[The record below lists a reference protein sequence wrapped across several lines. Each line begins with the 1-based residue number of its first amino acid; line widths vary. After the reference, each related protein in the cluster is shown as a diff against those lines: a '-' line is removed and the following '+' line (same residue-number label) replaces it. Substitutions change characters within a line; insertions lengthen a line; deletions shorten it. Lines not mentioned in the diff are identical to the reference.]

1 MVSGGLERRNLMDV
15 LLINPKCTATFWSF
29 KHALRFASGKAACP
43 PLGLLTVAGML
54 PEEWNLRL
62 VDMNLRKLRD
72 RDLES
77 ADMVMVSA
85 MMIQRASATEVLARC
100 REMGVK
106 VVAGGPLFTSNPQ
119 DFTSLAD
126 HLVLN
131 EAEIT
136 LPGFLDDLK
145 NGKARQ
151 VYSSEQFAD
160 MADTPLP
167 RWDLVKPGNYQT
179 LMVQY
184 SRGCPFN
191 CEFCDITN
199 LFGRVPR
206 VKSADQVIRELDAV
220 YSLGWRGQLFF
231 VDDNFIGNKRE
242 VRKVLRNL
250 VEWVEERKHPFNFLT
265 EASVNLA
272 DDDELIDLMVR
283 AGFDAVFVGL
293 ETPNEESLQEC
304 GKKQNCRRDLTAAIK
319 KIQGA
324 GMQVLGGYIVGFD
337 SDDESIFSRQI
348 KFIQESGV
356 VTAMVGLLN
365 APPNTRLWHRLKSED
380 RLLPGATGDNTD
392 GTINFIPRMD
402 VDVLLEGY
410 RDILR
415 TIYSPRQ
422 YYQRVSIFL
431 KEYNPQYRKRLKIRE
446 LKGFL
451 KSLFFIGVLGN
462 GASQWYYWKMM
473 IKAALFHR
481 ESFAEAMT
489 LMVYGYHFRRVARR
503 V

>member
-1 MVSGGLERRNLMDV
+1 MKNV
-15 LLINPKCTATFWSF
+15 LLVNPKCNATFWSF

-54 PEEWNLRL
+54 PEDWNLRL

-77 ADMVMVSA
+77 ADLVMVGA
-85 MMIQRASATEVLARC
+85 MMIQRASATEVLERC
-100 REMGVK
+100 RKMGRK
-106 VVAGGPLFTSNPQ
+106 VVAGGPLFTSNSQ
-119 DFTSLAD
+119 DFMELAD

-136 LPGFLDDLK
+136 LPLFLEDLK
-145 NGKARQ
+145 KGTARQ
-151 VYSSEQFAD
+151 VYTSDQFAD
-160 MADTPLP
+160 LAETPLP
-167 RWDLVKPGNYQT
+167 RWDLVKPRDYQT

-206 VKSADQVIRELDAV
+206 VKSSDQVLRELDAV

-242 VRKVLRNL
+242 VRKVLKNL
-250 VEWVEERKHPFNFLT
+250 LEWVEEREHPFDFLT

-283 AGFDAVFVGL
+283 SGFNAVFVGL

-304 GKKQNCRRDLTAAIK
+304 GKKQNCHRDLTAAIK
-319 KIQGA
+319 KIQGS

-365 APPNTRLWHRLKSED
+365 APPNTRLWHRLKSEN

-392 GTINFIPRMD
+392 GTINFIPRMEL
-402 VDVLLEGY
+402 DVLVEGY
-410 RDILR
+410 RKILR

-422 YYQRVSIFL
+422 YYQRVSVFL
-431 KEYNPQYRKRLKIRE
+431 KEYKPHHRKKLNLCE

-451 KSLFFIGVLGN
+451 KSLFFLGVLGN

-473 IKAALFHR
+473 MKAAIFYR
-481 ESFAEAMT
+481 QSFAEAMT
-489 LMVYGYHFRRVARR
+489 LMIYGYHFRRIARR

>member
-1 MVSGGLERRNLMDV
+1 MKV
-15 LLINPKCTATFWSF
+15 LLVNPKCTATFWSF
-29 KHALRFASGKAACP
+29 KHAMRFASGKAACP
-43 PLGLLTVAGML
+43 PLGLLTIAGML
-54 PEEWNLRL
+54 PREWDLRL

-72 RDLES
+72 RDIRE
-77 ADMVMVSA
+77 ADLVMVGA
-85 MMIQRASATEVLARC
+85 MMIQRDSAVEVLARC
-100 REMGVK
+100 RKLGRK
-106 VVAGGPLFTSNPQ
+106 TVAGGPLFTSNPG
-119 DFTSLAD
+119 DFSGLAD
-126 HLVLN
+126 YLVLN

-136 LPGFLDDLK
+136 LPPFLEDLR
-145 NGKARQ
+145 NGRPQGIYA
-151 VYSSEQFAD
+151 SSDFAD
-160 MADTPLP
+160 LAETPLP
-167 RWDLVKPGNYQT
+167 RWDLVNPRDYQT

-206 VKSADQVIRELDAV
+206 VKSPGQILHELDAL
-220 YSLGWRGQLFF
+220 YELGWKGQVFF
-231 VDDNFIGNKRE
+231 VDDNFIGNRRE
-242 VRKVLRNL
+242 VRKVLKELVTWAEARN
-250 VEWVEERKHPFNFLT
+250 HPFNFLT

-272 DDDELIDLMVR
+272 DDDDLIDLMVR
-283 AGFDAVFVGL
+283 SGFDSVFVGL
-293 ETPNEESLQEC
+293 ETPNEESLLEC
-304 GKKQNCRRDLTAAIK
+304 GKKQNCGRNLMDAIK
-319 KIQGA
+319 KIQRS

-337 SDDESIFSRQI
+337 SDDETIFSRQI

-365 APPNTRLWHRLKSED
+365 AAPNTRLWNRLKSEN

-392 GTINFIPRMD
+392 GTINFIPRMEL
-402 VDVLLEGY
+402 DVLVEGY
-410 RDILR
+410 RNIVR
-415 TIYSPRQ
+415 TIYSPRR

-431 KEYNPQYRKRLKIRE
+431 EEYQPRRRKRFTARE

-451 KSLFFIGVLGN
+451 KSLFFLGVLGN

-473 IKAALFHR
+473 IKAAIFYR

>member
-1 MVSGGLERRNLMDV
+1 MEV
-15 LLINPKCTATFWSF
+15 LLVYPKCTATFWSF

-54 PEEWNLRL
+54 PKDWNIRL
-62 VDMNLRKLRD
+62 LDMNLKKLRD

-77 ADMVMVSA
+77 ADLVMVGA
-85 MMIQRASATEVLARC
+85 MMIQRVSATEVLERC
-100 REMGVK
+100 RKMGRK

-119 DFTSLAD
+119 DFYGLAD
-126 HLVLN
+126 YLVLN

-136 LPGFLDDLK
+136 LPRFLEDLK
-145 NGKARQ
+145 KGTPRP
-151 VYSSEQFAD
+151 VYTSDQFAD
-160 MADTPLP
+160 LAETPLP
-167 RWDLVKPGNYQT
+167 RWDLINPRDYQT

-199 LFGRVPR
+199 LFGRAPR
-206 VKSADQVIRELDAV
+206 VKSGDQILRELDAV

-231 VDDNFIGNKRE
+231 VDDNFIGNKKE

-250 VEWVEERKHPFNFLT
+250 VEWAEERGRPFNFLT

-272 DDDELIDLMVR
+272 DDDELIELMVR
-283 AGFDAVFVGL
+283 SGFDSVFVGL
-293 ETPNEESLQEC
+293 ETPNEESLREC
-304 GKKQNCRRDLTAAIK
+304 GKQQNCQRDLTAAIK
-319 KIQGA
+319 KIQGS

-365 APPNTRLWHRLKSED
+365 APPNTRLWHRLRFEN
-380 RLLPGATGDNTD
+380 RLLPNATGDNTD
-392 GTINFIPRMD
+392 GTINFIPRMEL
-402 VDVLLEGY
+402 DVLVEGY
-410 RDILR
+410 RKILR
-415 TIYSPRQ
+415 TIYSPRK

-431 KEYNPQYRKRLKIRE
+431 KEYKPRYRRKLSSRE

-451 KSLFFIGVLGN
+451 KSIFYLGVLGN

-473 IKAALFHR
+473 MKAAIFYR
-481 ESFAEAMT
+481 QSFAEAMT
-489 LMVYGYHFRRVARR
+489 LMIYGYHFRRVARR

>member
-1 MVSGGLERRNLMDV
+1 MKNV

-29 KHALRFASGKAACP
+29 KHAMRFASGKAACP

-54 PEEWNLRL
+54 PEDWNLRL
-62 VDMNLRKLRD
+62 LDMNLKKLRD

-77 ADMVMVSA
+77 ADLVMVGA
-85 MMIQRASATEVLARC
+85 MMIQRASATEVLERC
-100 REMGVK
+100 RRMGRK
-106 VVAGGPLFTSNPQ
+106 VVAGGPLFTSNSQ
-119 DFTSLAD
+119 DFYGLAD
-126 HLVLN
+126 YLVLN

-136 LPGFLDDLK
+136 LPPFLEDLK
-145 NGKARQ
+145 KGTPKP
-151 VYSSEQFAD
+151 VYTSDQFAD
-160 MADTPLP
+160 LAETPMP
-167 RWDLVKPGNYQT
+167 RWDLIKARDYQT

-199 LFGRVPR
+199 LFGRAPR
-206 VKSADQVIRELDAV
+206 VKSSDQIMRELDAV

-231 VDDNFIGNKRE
+231 VDDNFIGNKKE
-242 VRKVLRNL
+242 VRKVLKNL
-250 VEWVEERKHPFNFLT
+250 VVWAEERGHPFDFLT

-272 DDDELIDLMVR
+272 DDDELIALMVR
-283 AGFDAVFVGL
+283 SGFNAVFVGL
-293 ETPNEESLQEC
+293 ETPNEESLREC
-304 GKKQNCRRDLTAAIK
+304 GKQQNCRRDLTVAIK
-319 KIQGA
+319 KIQGS

-337 SDDESIFSRQI
+337 SDDESIFARQI

-365 APPNTRLWHRLKSED
+365 APPNTRLWHRLKSEN

-402 VDVLLEGY
+402 LDVLMEGY
-410 RDILR
+410 RKILR
-415 TIYSPRQ
+415 TIYNPRQ
-422 YYQRVSIFL
+422 YYQRVSVFL
-431 KEYNPQYRKRLKIRE
+431 KEYKPQYRKKLNLRE

-451 KSLFFIGVLGN
+451 KSLFFLGVLGN

-473 IKAALFHR
+473 VKAAIFYRH
-481 ESFAEAMT
+481 SFAEAMT

>member
-1 MVSGGLERRNLMDV
+1 MKNV
-15 LLINPKCTATFWSF
+15 LLVNPKCNATFWSF

-43 PLGLLTVAGML
+43 PLGLLTMAGML
-54 PEEWNLRL
+54 PENWNIRL
-62 VDMNLRKLRD
+62 LDMNLKKLRD
-72 RDLES
+72 RDLEN
-77 ADMVMVSA
+77 ADLVMVGA
-85 MMIQRASATEVLARC
+85 MMIQRISATEVLEKC
-100 REMGVK
+100 RNMGRK

-119 DFTSLAD
+119 DFTGLAD
-126 HLVLN
+126 YLVLN

-136 LPGFLDDLK
+136 LPPFLEDFK
-145 NGKARQ
+145 QGVPKP
-151 VYSSEQFAD
+151 VYTSDQFAD
-160 MADTPLP
+160 LAETPLP
-167 RWDLVKPGNYQT
+167 RWDLIRPQDYQT

-206 VKSADQVIRELDAV
+206 VKSSEQLLSELEAV

-242 VRKVLRNL
+242 VRKVLKDL
-250 VEWVEERKHPFNFLT
+250 VVWTEERGHPFNLLT

-272 DDDELIDLMVR
+272 DDDELIELMVR
-283 AGFDAVFVGL
+283 SGFDSVFVGL
-293 ETPNEESLQEC
+293 ETPNEESLREC
-304 GKKQNCRRDLTAAIK
+304 GKKQNCHRDLMGAIK
-319 KIQGA
+319 KIQRS

-337 SDDESIFSRQI
+337 NDDESIFSRQI

-365 APPNTRLWHRLKSED
+365 AAPNTRLWNRLKSEN

-392 GTINFIPRMD
+392 GTINFIPRMEK
-402 VDVLLEGY
+402 DVLVKGY
-410 RDILR
+410 RQIMR
-415 TIYSPRQ
+415 TIYSPRFF
-422 YYQRVSIFL
+422 YQRVSKFL
-431 KEYNPQYRKRLKIRE
+431 EEYKPRYRRKFNARE

-451 KSLFFIGVLGN
+451 KSLFFLGVLGN

-473 IKAALFHR
+473 VKAALFYR
-481 ESFAEAMT
+481 NSFAEAMT
-489 LMVYGYHFRRVARR
+489 LMVYGYHFRRVARQ